1 MTDSSGSLRAIFGFL
16 WKNCPG
22 DFVKEISLDLQ
33 EGCLV

>member
-1 MTDSSGSLRAIFGFL
+1 MRDRSGSLRAIFGFL
-16 WKNCPG
+16 WKTCLD